1 MRPLQAY
8 DRLFTL
14 TSVSESRTVTTDQLI
29 WVWARPTGR
38 AHTNQLRIAP
48 PVSLAASCLLPG
60 SR

>member
-38 AHTNQLRIAP
+38 AHTH
-48 PVSLAASCLLPG
+48 
-60 SR
+60 